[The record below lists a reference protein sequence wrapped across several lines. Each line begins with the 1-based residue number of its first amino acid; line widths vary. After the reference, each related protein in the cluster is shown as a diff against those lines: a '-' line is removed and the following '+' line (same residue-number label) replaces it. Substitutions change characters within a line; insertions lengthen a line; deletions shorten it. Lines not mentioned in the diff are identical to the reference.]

1 MRYIFFRSLVL
12 VLLLSA
18 PAFAEDY
25 QEISAPEVKNMM
37 ENTNVKVIHVLSS
50 IEYKMQ
56 HIPGSINIPVIKI
69 KTSKL
74 LPPNKNM
81 PIIFYCMGHK

>member
-1 MRYIFFRSLVL
+1 MRFMLFRSFVL
-12 VLLLSA
+12 VLLFST
-18 PAFAEDY
+18 PVFAEGY
-25 QEISAPEVKNMM
+25 QEISAPEVKNML
-37 ENTNVKVIHVLSS
+37 ENTNVRVIHVLSS

-56 HIPGSINIPVIKI
+56 HIPGSINIPVIKL

-74 LPPNKNM
+74 MPADKKM